1 MEAEQLAEDGLSGRA
16 VAQQRLNRSMD
27 DRSMDQLVAEFQ
39 PVDELDDSQKDSVEA
54 IALVEGTA
62 RSSYACFLTLGLLG
76 VQASLDDTANIR
88 DLRIYSA
95 GLGGAGL
102 FGRSLQRFLLFN
114 AQTFSSTILGAAYTY
129 TSEVPLPG
137 PQHTPELEESPPR
150 AQTPVSRFG
159 TRVGLE
165 QSLKPSF

>member
-39 PVDELDDSQKDSVEA
+39 PVDA

-137 PQHTPELEESPPR
+137 PQHTPELEEPPPR